1 MSAFMSGFS
10 GQEGLVRAPSGDDR
24 LAGIRIDADEAY
36 QIEQDARLG
45 CPLCIKD
52 GESCNHSR
60 VIGEGQIPAETADF
74 RNFDELP
81 LRGPVQFVK
90 DIRDGV
96 ITILSC
102 SCEVVFALQD
112 QFEIFAECI
121 RDIGFGF
128 YELVFPQTMEDRLKE
143 VGLIQ

>member
-1 MSAFMSGFS
+1 MSGFS
-10 GQEGLVRAPSGDDR
+10 GQEGPVHALSSDDR
-24 LAGIRIDADEAY
+24 LAGIRMDADDAC
-36 QIEQDARLG
+36 QIAESGRLG
-45 CPLCIKD
+45 CPFRLK
-52 GESCNHSR
+52 GRESRYHGR

-74 RNFDELP
+74 RYFDELP
-81 LRGPVQFVK
+81 LRGPVKFIK
-90 DIRDGV
+90 DGGDDIQDGI

-112 QFEIFAECI
+112 QFDIFAECI

-128 YELVFPQTMEDRLKE
+128 YELVFPQSMEGRLKE